1 VPCHCQST
9 TGEESPIEGD
19 ADHCPPPYRD
29 GWELATLWAVVS
41 SAMELA
47 LGRSPDKTFQVEV
60 VDELVAEFQK
70 LEEGH

>member
-1 VPCHCQST
+1 MQITALHHTEMV
-9 TGEESPIEGD
+9 G
-19 ADHCPPPYRD
+19 
-29 GWELATLWAVVS
+29 ELATLWAVVS

-47 LGRSPDKTFQVEV
+47 LGRSLDKTFQVEV